1 MYYGTSGEP
10 GYQTNDPSLLALY
23 RHRNYPDESEMFTII
38 ADKLKKEYG
47 QRNLRII
54 YCNTLGNGGNVS
66 FLVYS
71 HD

>member
-23 RHRNYPDESEMFTII
+23 RPDESEMFTII

-47 QRNLRII
+47 QRNLKII
-54 YCNTLGNGGNVS
+54 YCNTLGNEGNVS